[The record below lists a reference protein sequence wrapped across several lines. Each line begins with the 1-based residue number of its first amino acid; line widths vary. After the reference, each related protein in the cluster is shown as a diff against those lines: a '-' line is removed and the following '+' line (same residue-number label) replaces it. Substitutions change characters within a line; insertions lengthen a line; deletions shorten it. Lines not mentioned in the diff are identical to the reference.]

1 MTLCANS
8 SSIVTFSSHRP
19 KCPCCLAC
27 YLPSISQ
34 LHSLHFHSFNR
45 MRCIGQTNSLLLH
58 APVHPLTSLIF
69 DTVRNP
75 TSFTA
80 YGKNTH
86 THTNMHKTVPL
97 TKKCS
102 IMKRFWKEK
111 KQPTTRG
118 SLSIS
123 QLHNSFLEYFICFYT
138 DTSTQTWNIWNTAV
152 TYRPVIMVEVK
163 CRTAAKFDTFIQNI
177 NICLSNSLIVICQN
191 L

>member
-69 DTVRNP
+69 DTVCNP

-86 THTNMHKTVPL
+86 THEHAQNSAIDEKVFHHETVLKRKKSNPPL
-97 TKKCS
+97 EAAFPSLNC
-102 IMKRFWKEK
+102 
-111 KQPTTRG
+111 TTV
-118 SLSIS
+118 
-123 QLHNSFLEYFICFYT
+123 F
-138 DTSTQTWNIWNTAV
+138 
-152 TYRPVIMVEVK
+152 
-163 CRTAAKFDTFIQNI
+163 
-177 NICLSNSLIVICQN
+177 
-191 L
+191 